1 MSSFGHF
8 HFRDRLLQISP
19 ILWRGTWG
27 REPGRIGAGGV
38 REAGEER
45 AGCGSS
51 KSAGSGREMQNA
63 TCCHLLMRYNT
74 LKNKS
79 ANDIWLALA
88 SSEQSS
94 KQKFTLLL
102 KNRPTSSEIV
112 NPFTGGYIIEMSS
125 GCRVTA
131 ARRQSVDLPQVDLT
145 RIPGEHFW
153 RANRDF
159 SYAKWM
165 SERRS
170 RETSLARFSFEFRA
184 KKAMTSFASPALDGT
199 IR

>member
-1 MSSFGHF
+1 MSSLGHF

-27 REPGRIGAGGV
+27 RKPGRIGAGEV

-51 KSAGSGREMQNA
+51 KSAGSGKERENA
-63 TCCHLLMRYNT
+63 TCCHLLMPFNT
-74 LKNKS
+74 LENKS
-79 ANDIWLALA
+79 TNDIWLALA

-125 GCRVTA
+125 DCRVTA
-131 ARRQSVDLPQVDLT
+131 ARRQSVDLIQVDLT
-145 RIPGEHFW
+145 RIPGENFW

-159 SYAKWM
+159 SYAEWM

-170 RETSLARFSFEFRA
+170 REVACKVF
-184 KKAMTSFASPALDGT
+184 
-199 IR
+199 I